1 MTLLEVKQKIS
12 ELTQKQRSLINELA
26 EVSSEIGKSN
36 NLLHQMNLDL
46 FGEYL
51 KVGFTIE
58 LQNYFNF
65 KMTPLS
71 GSESV
76 YIRPGCVLE
85 LSKINKRTFV
95 FKLTKYVKRT
105 NNVDD
110 ISHPNW
116 QYRIKIEDM
125 YHFLTRDTNF
135 KNSFDNWQNRENILN
150 ELLNGE

>member
-65 KMTPLS
+65 NMIPLS

-125 YHFLTRDTNF
+125 YQFLTRDTNF